1 MGGEVFSSL
10 SSSELVRR
18 FWNEHVEPVFGPR
31 SAPRSTTRGRKLT
44 LEPEVS
50 APSRRTDADAARS
63 PVGILLYLVSIGF
76 VAAAIIGVCF
86 GVGFFL
92 LASPAA
98 ETIADFDRN
107 PPNVYANASD
117 ARRETVFLPARPS
130 GEPPAETASVTEP
143 GSSSAASPAS
153 PMPLASPPPFAA
165 EDDVFSAGAKGRP
178 ARYGRS
184 AHARTASQHS
194 RPRSARSLRQHIQP
208 VRIELGRRA

>member
-1 MGGEVFSSL
+1 MFSSL

-31 SAPRSTTRGRKLT
+31 SAPWATTRGRKLT

-50 APSRRTDADAARS
+50 APSRRTDAARR
-63 PVGILLYLVSIGF
+63 PVGILLYLVSVGF
-76 VAAAIIGVCF
+76 VGAAIIGVCF
-86 GVGFFL
+86 GIGLFL
-92 LASPAA
+92 LASPAS
-98 ETIADFDRN
+98 DFDRN

-117 ARRETVFLPARPS
+117 AVREAVFPPARPS

-153 PMPLASPPPFAA
+153 PLPLASPPPFAA
-165 EDDVFSAGAKGRP
+165 EDDVLPAGAKGRP

-184 AHARTASQHS
+184 AHTRTASQHS
-194 RPRSARSLRQHIQP
+194 SPRSARSLRQHIQP
-208 VRIELGRRA
+208 VRIELARRV

>member
-31 SAPRSTTRGRKLT
+31 SAPWYTTRGRKLT

-50 APSRRTDADAARS
+50 APSRRTDAARP
-63 PVGILLYLVSIGF
+63 PVGIPLYLVSVGF

-92 LASPAA
+92 LASPAT

-107 PPNVYANASD
+107 PSNVYANASD
-117 ARRETVFLPARPS
+117 AGREAVFPPARPS

-143 GSSSAASPAS
+143 RSSSAASAAS

-165 EDDVFSAGAKGRP
+165 EDDVLPAGAKGRP

-184 AHARTASQHS
+184 AHTRTASQHS
-194 RPRSARSLRQHIQP
+194 RPRSARSLRQHTQP
-208 VRIELGRRA
+208 VRIEIGRRA